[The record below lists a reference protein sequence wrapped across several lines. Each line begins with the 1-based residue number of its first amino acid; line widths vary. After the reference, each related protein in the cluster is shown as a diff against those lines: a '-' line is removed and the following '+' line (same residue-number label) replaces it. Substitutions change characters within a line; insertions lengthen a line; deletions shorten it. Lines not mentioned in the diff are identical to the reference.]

1 MLSLVWCVVYC
12 YPIVI
17 WMIALEMSRYSNC
30 TPNHYFILKM
40 IKYIQ
45 SVFFLHF
52 YLPLELNKIT
62 VLIKWNLSTDAC
74 LNTIPFTKSVSI
86 DAAEL
91 EFSIQV
97 LFFLPSQQHLYV
109 SQVFQCFCSKVIS
122 KIRSDLFWTCKA
134 KR

>member
-1 MLSLVWCVVYC
+1 
-12 YPIVI
+12 
-17 WMIALEMSRYSNC
+17 
-30 TPNHYFILKM
+30 M

-97 LFFLPSQQHLYV
+97 LFFFAIAAAFICKPS
-109 SQVFQCFCSKVIS
+109 IS
-122 KIRSDLFWTCKA
+122 MLLFKSDFENTVGPLLNL
-134 KR
+134 